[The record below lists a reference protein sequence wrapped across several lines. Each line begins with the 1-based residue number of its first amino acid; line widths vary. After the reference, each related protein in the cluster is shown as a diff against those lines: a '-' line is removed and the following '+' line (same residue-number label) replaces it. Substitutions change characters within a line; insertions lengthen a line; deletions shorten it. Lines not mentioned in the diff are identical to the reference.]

1 MAINEHPN
9 TNLIKKKKKK
19 RKNTDRA
26 RNDSVPDLFPQ
37 ASLKSLDSQEGYEKI
52 VAINESNNVFF
63 PDSKFSTDP
72 ITSNDRIG
80 TIDIEDDTPD
90 TRPSTPTQQKQE
102 LKYKRF
108 GISAIWDYF
117 VSEITSTFQPE
128 QQQAKTERILNF
140 ISVPRQLEKFVLLGF
155 FICLDSF
162 LYIFTILPIRIL
174 IATYSFFS
182 GNIKPAQKTDLIKGT
197 LIVIC
202 SYFIQNVDSSRLYHL
217 IRGQAIIKLYF
228 IFNAL
233 EIGDKLCSAFGHD
246 ILDSLFA
253 TTADNQKVTTRRL
266 NRIVHFIVASFY
278 ISLHTLVLFYQVMAL
293 NVAVNSY
300 NNGLLTLLMSN
311 QFTEIKGSVFKKFEK
326 ANLFQLSC
334 SDIVER
340 FQLSTFLFIITI
352 RNCLEILGNGAI
364 GDLIDN
370 SQLIVTTII
379 NSVTSFITTFDTTLS
394 IDNFSSI
401 SSSFYNSIIAILNSN
416 QFTLVQIIIGPAVV
430 VYGTEIMVDWI
441 KHAFIVKFNG
451 ISPKVYQRYSESLC
465 RDLLGISS
473 AEINQRHV
481 NQIDRSPIVA
491 KRIGFVS
498 IPLACL
504 VIRVGIQI
512 MGIIGIMPETLMEE
526 TWEEGNSTD
535 EMIGSWKLP
544 DKLNQWIKKARSQ
557 RKSQPFLL
565 SAFTKRICLQN
576 YAVKS
581 LIDLKQE
588 KEELPMESVLR
599 TQTPNH
605 FLPPEMFK
613 AKREL
618 TSPTSN
624 EKLDSIDRFTMV
636 KSRIV

>member
-1 MAINEHPN
+1 MVIKEH
-9 TNLIKKKKKK
+9 TNSALIKKKKKK
-19 RKNTDRA
+19 RKNTEQQA
-26 RNDSVPDLFPQ
+26 RNDSVPDLYPQ
-37 ASLKSLDSQEGYEKI
+37 ASLNSLKSIDSHEGYEKI
-52 VAINESNNVFF
+52 VPIDDSTSVFF
-63 PDSKFSTDP
+63 PGSKLSHDP
-72 ITSNDRIG
+72 LHADKDAEIG
-80 TIDIEDDTPD
+80 SIDIEDDIRTD
-90 TRPSTPTQQKQE
+90 SRPSTPTPQKQE
-102 LKYKRF
+102 LKFKPV
-108 GISAIWDYF
+108 GISTIWEYF
-117 VSEITSTFQPE
+117 ISEITSTFQPE
-128 QQQAKTERILNF
+128 QQQAKTDRILNF
-140 ISVPRQLEKFVLLGF
+140 ISVPRQLERFLLLGF

-162 LYIFTILPIRIL
+162 LYIFTILPIRIV
-174 IATYSFFS
+174 IAVYSFFR

-233 EIGDKLCSAFGHD
+233 E
-246 ILDSLFA
+246 
-253 TTADNQKVTTRRL
+253 
-266 NRIVHFIVASFY
+266 
-278 ISLHTLVLFYQVMAL
+278 
-293 NVAVNSY
+293 
-300 NNGLLTLLMSN
+300 
-311 QFTEIKGSVFKKFEK
+311 GSVFKKFEK

-379 NSVTSFITTFDTTLS
+379 NSVTSFITTIDTTLS
-394 IDNFSSI
+394 IDNFSSL
-401 SSSFYNSIIAILNSN
+401 SSSIYNSIIAILNSN

-451 ISPKVYQRYSESLC
+451 ISPTVYQRYSESLC

-473 AEINQRHV
+473 TEINKRHV

-504 VIRVGIQI
+504 VIRVAIQI

-526 TWEEGNSTD
+526 TWEPGDSPD
-535 EMIGSWKLP
+535 ELIGSWKLP

-565 SAFTKRICLQN
+565 SEFTKSLWPFVILFVTLLIFKLLLGICLQN
-576 YAVKS
+576 YAVKN
-581 LIDLKQE
+581 LVDLKQE

-613 AKREL
+613 VKREL